1 MRKYLEKSVNLIYS
15 ISKEHFVNLDE
26 NSLSNNKIFWQIV
39 KTLFSNK
46 VKAKTNINL
55 IENNEMIGDE
65 IEIAKPFSEYF
76 ANIIKKLG
84 LFIREQSAVSKENI

>member
-55 IENNEMIGDE
+55 IENNEMIDDE

-76 ANIIKKLG
+76 VNIIKKLG
-84 LFIREQSAVSKENI
+84 LFIREQSAVSK

>member
-1 MRKYLEKSVNLIYS
+1 MRKYLEKSVKLIYL

-26 NSLSNNKIFWQIV
+26 NSLSNNKIFCQIV

-55 IENNEMIGDE
+55 IENNEMIDDE
-65 IEIAKPFSEYF
+65 IEISKPFSEYF
-76 ANIIKKLG
+76 VNIIKKLG
-84 LFIREQSAVSKENI
+84 LFIREQSVVSK

>member
-84 LFIREQSAVSKENI
+84 LFIREKSAVSKENI